1 MYKLKG
7 HSQLTHTR
15 IKYHFLA
22 DLHVTRRAWNKSVS
36 GILWTNLV
44 ELNLLQAKIVII
56 GPKPHQS
63 SLLDFP
69 GLLKSLV
76 SKWRIVR
83 VKTWTK
89 ALFFEEILIQFPWE
103 NLHKLTC
110 SNERMQYFCNA
121 PKLNLKSRHS
131 ASVYATVRRKGC
143 SNQRWS
149 WLYYNTINFRQQRIL
164 YPHL

>member
-1 MYKLKG
+1 MLFGTYFVSIFFTVWVKSLYRYWNLNITKRQG
-7 HSQLTHTR
+7 TGKICPLLPNLMPRGGLT
-15 IKYHFLA
+15 L
-22 DLHVTRRAWNKSVS
+22 
-36 GILWTNLV
+36 
-44 ELNLLQAKIVII
+44 
-56 GPKPHQS
+56 P
-63 SLLDFP
+63 DFP

-89 ALFFEEILIQFPWE
+89 ALFFEEILIHFPWE

>member
-1 MYKLKG
+1 MPRG
-7 HSQLTHTR
+7 GLT
-15 IKYHFLA
+15 L
-22 DLHVTRRAWNKSVS
+22 
-36 GILWTNLV
+36 
-44 ELNLLQAKIVII
+44 
-56 GPKPHQS
+56 P
-63 SLLDFP
+63 DFP

-89 ALFFEEILIQFPWE
+89 ALIFEEILIHFSWE

-164 YPHL
+164 YPHYRQFITGKTPDVTVYVPIVTFKYAGVEFKRAVQEGLPALNSRWGKE